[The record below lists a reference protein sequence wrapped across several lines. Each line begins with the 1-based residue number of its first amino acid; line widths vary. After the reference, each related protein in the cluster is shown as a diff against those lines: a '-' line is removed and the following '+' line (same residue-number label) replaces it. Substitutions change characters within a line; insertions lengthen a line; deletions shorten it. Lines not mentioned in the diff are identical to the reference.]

1 MSKQIVSIA
10 TLVNENAI
18 DDLKLLLFT
27 LELWNEKSPTVY
39 ILCDTKCDVI
49 IKNIK
54 YKGKIVT
61 KAYLDLYTGLTRA
74 QMEQMPSRTYTNFF
88 GDFTA
93 EKTFLMEW
101 AIAEAGTGV
110 LFCDADICHLA
121 SLPEIPENTKL
132 ALSPHLIREYDAKRY
147 GYYNAGYL
155 YIESKEIATEWRSFC
170 KTSRFFEQAC
180 LEDLFKYTQ
189 EKYGKEAVY
198 EFPIQVNYGW
208 WRLWQGLASSDE
220 LQKEWSFFRK
230 ENSNSGILVRGQPL
244 QSIHTHFYEKNDP
257 ATMRYNQFILEKLMK
272 LNSMKN
278 TKLLIQFIG
287 LKTKLKLP

>member
-27 LELWNEKSPTVY
+27 LELWDENAPTVY
-39 ILCDTKCDVI
+39 ILCDTKSDSI
-49 IKNIK
+49 IKTIK
-54 YKGKIVT
+54 YKGKIIT
-61 KAYLDLYTGLTRA
+61 KVALDLYTGLSRA
-74 QMEQMPSRTYTNFF
+74 QMEQMPSRTYTNLF

-101 AIAEAGTGV
+101 AIADARTGV

-121 SLPEIPENTKL
+121 CLPEIPENTKL
-132 ALSPHLIREYDAKRY
+132 ALSPHFIREYDAKRY

-155 YIESKEIATEWRSFC
+155 YIDTVEVATEWRNLC
-170 KTSRFFEQAC
+170 KKSRFFEQAC

-208 WRLWQGLASSDE
+208 WRLWQGLAPSDE
-220 LQKEWSFFRK
+220 LQKEWTFFRK
-230 ENSNSGILVRGQPL
+230 DDSNSGILVRGQPL
-244 QSIHTHFYEKNDP
+244 QSVHTHFYEKKDI
-257 ATMRYNQFILEKLMK
+257 ATIRYNKFVLDMLSKLV
-272 LNSMKN
+272 SMKN
-278 TKLLIQFIG
+278 TKALVQFI
-287 LKTKLKLP
+287 KQN